1 MIKSKIDARERAL
14 ELAVEWRKAMPNSVA
29 ETTESMAE
37 NFAKFLIGDVELPE
51 VFDDNGH
58 LKELFEVAQR
68 EMEKINKRDT
78 PDYAEMLRTIQTG
91 NAGISAEMPCKSEAE

>member
-37 NFAKFLIGDVELPE
+37 NFAKFLIGDAELPE

-68 EMEKINKRDT
+68 EMEKINKCDT
-78 PDYAEMLRTIQTG
+78 PDLAELLKAIQTG
-91 NAGISAEMPCKSEAE
+91 NAGVVEQNVEV